1 MRTFTN
7 IDGTA
12 WQAALLDG
20 SYGAILLVFSPL
32 RGGEIRQQPMQA
44 ENLAEAETLLA
55 ALDENGLRQSLSVA
69 EHWDPSLTGF

>member
-1 MRTFTN
+1 MRTFIN
-7 IDGTA
+7 IDGLA

-55 ALDENGLRQSLSVA
+55 ALDEDGLRQALSVA
-69 EHWDPSLTGF
+69 EHWDPSVTGF